1 MKKVLDWYI
10 ICTFCDICATV
21 GHFLSYFF
29 VVLNFYLTF
38 AAKIVYESLKFTVM
52 SEIESRVKAIIIEK
66 FGVSESEVT
75 SEANFTNDLSAD
87 SLDRVELIME
97 IEDEFGISIPEDQ
110 AEKIATVGDAVKYVE
125 EKVAEK

>member
-1 MKKVLDWYI
+1 MCGFLHNLGNLCNAVE
-10 ICTFCDICATV
+10 
-21 GHFLSYFF
+21 HFFLYFF

-75 SEANFTNDLSAD
+75 SDANFTNDLGAD
-87 SLDRVELIME
+87 SLDRVELVMN

-110 AEKIATVGDAVKYVE
+110 AEKIATVGDAVKFVE
-125 EKVAEK
+125 EMVAGK

>member
-1 MKKVLDWYI
+1 MCKKNSALFLRFIFFI
-10 ICTFCDICATV
+10 I
-21 GHFLSYFF
+21 FLWQIFF
-29 VVLNFYLTF
+29 NLQKNT
-38 AAKIVYESLKFTVM
+38 TM
-52 SEIESRVKAIIIEK
+52 SEIESRVKAIIVEK

-75 SEANFTNDLSAD
+75 AEANFTNDLSAD

>member
-1 MKKVLDWYI
+1 MPVYS
-10 ICTFCDICATV
+10 CFFA
-21 GHFLSYFF
+21 HFGRFVQRAEHFFLYFF

-75 SEANFTNDLSAD
+75 SDANFTNDLSAD

-97 IEDEFGISIPEDQ
+97 IEDEFGISIPEDA
-110 AEKIATVGDAVKYVE
+110 AEKIATVGDAVKFVE
-125 EKVAEK
+125 EMVAEK